1 MCPKDEICQ
10 PSPALLPPFPLL
22 PPPPCPS
29 GQVATA
35 PGWHLFN
42 VYAPSVI
49 ADVRRAFVGEGTL
62 TERQGAILVALSGV
76 VFSSTAIAHEG
87 VDAASDF
94 QFLTYRG
101 MSTFGAMVLLVG
113 ARRRGRPV
121 KWSGLTGVTWLASLV
136 LAATSMLYILALSR
150 TSAATTLSLLAA
162 APISAAIL
170 GWILLRER
178 VERATLVAIGGTA
191 VGVAITVGAGL
202 EVGSGL
208 GLLFAGLIP
217 VTIGLYSVLMR
228 SARSVD
234 PVVPTLL
241 AGGFL
246 GVGSAIAALVI
257 DGSLAVS
264 PRDALMATIS
274 GGVALGIGL
283 PMFNLGHRSVSAA
296 RVPLLLMT
304 EVVLAPLWVW
314 IWPGQTPSL
323 ATLAGGAVILASVG
337 WLVRRTTRDTLDSS
351 DRSERTPDFVV

>member
-1 MCPKDEICQ
+1 
-10 PSPALLPPFPLL
+10 
-22 PPPPCPS
+22 
-29 GQVATA
+29 
-35 PGWHLFN
+35 
-42 VYAPSVI
+42 
-49 ADVRRAFVGEGTL
+49 
-62 TERQGAILVALSGV
+62 
-76 VFSSTAIAHEG
+76 
-87 VDAASDF
+87 
-94 QFLTYRG
+94 
-101 MSTFGAMVLLVG
+101 
-113 ARRRGRPV
+113 
-121 KWSGLTGVTWLASLV
+121 
-136 LAATSMLYILALSR
+136 
-150 TSAATTLSLLAA
+150 
-162 APISAAIL
+162 
-170 GWILLRER
+170 
-178 VERATLVAIGGTA
+178 
-191 VGVAITVGAGL
+191 VGAGL

-274 GGVALGIGL
+274 GGVALGLGL

-323 ATLAGGAVILASVG
+323 TTLVGGGVILASVG
-337 WLVRRTTRDTLDSS
+337 WLVRRTAPEIPASS
-351 DRSERTPDFVV
+351 GRTERTPDFVV

>member
-1 MCPKDEICQ
+1 
-10 PSPALLPPFPLL
+10 
-22 PPPPCPS
+22 
-29 GQVATA
+29 
-35 PGWHLFN
+35 
-42 VYAPSVI
+42 
-49 ADVRRAFVGEGTL
+49 
-62 TERQGAILVALSGV
+62 
-76 VFSSTAIAHEG
+76 
-87 VDAASDF
+87 
-94 QFLTYRG
+94 
-101 MSTFGAMVLLVG
+101 
-113 ARRRGRPV
+113 
-121 KWSGLTGVTWLASLV
+121 LASLV

-337 WLVRRTTRDTLDSS
+337 WLVRRTTRDTPDSS